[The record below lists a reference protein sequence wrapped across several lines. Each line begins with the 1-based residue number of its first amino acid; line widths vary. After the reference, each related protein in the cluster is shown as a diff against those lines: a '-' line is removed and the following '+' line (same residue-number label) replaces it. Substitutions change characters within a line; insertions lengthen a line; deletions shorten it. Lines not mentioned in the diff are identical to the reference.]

1 MSEFKVREVSV
12 EEEKSVQEVEQE
24 LLEQHEEKVSAEQ
37 ENEAQTEVVQENEV
51 IIDNEQPK
59 EIELKEEDVLS
70 FIKNRYNKDI
80 STVDELFGQKETN
93 DPLPEDV
100 SAFLKYKKE
109 TGRSFE
115 DFVKLNRDYDKE
127 DPNKLVFEY
136 YKLNSD
142 YLDDDDIQFEIA
154 EKFSFDESYDDER
167 EIKQKKLA
175 FKKEL
180 AKAKEFFNK
189 QKEQYMVPLESRGA
203 DVPEEEKELYNAFK
217 SQAQKAGELQ
227 QEQIKRAEFFKQKT
241 MEVFNNDFKGF
252 EFSVGDQKMSFKP
265 GEADSL
271 SKTHSDLSPF
281 FQKFVDENGYIKDAA
296 AYHRAMAVAMNPD
309 SFAKYFYE
317 KGKTDAVVDI
327 SKESKNIDMDGA
339 KRAPET
345 TSKQGFRV
353 TVLDSEPSS
362 KLKIKSKK

>member
-1 MSEFKVREVSV
+1 MSEFKVREVGV

-24 LLEQHEEKVSAEQ
+24 LLDQHEAAQ
-37 ENEAQTEVVQENEV
+37 E
-51 IIDNEQPK
+51 EQPQ
-59 EIELKEEDVLS
+59 EQPPAEAAPQEEQAAPELKEEDVLS
-70 FIKNRYNKDI
+70 FIKNRYNKEI
-80 STVDELFGQKETN
+80 GTVDELFKQQEAN
-93 DPLPEDV
+93 EPLPEDV

-109 TGRSFE
+109 TGRGFD
-115 DFVKLNRDYDKE
+115 DFIKLNRDYDKE

-136 YKLNSD
+136 YKSNSEF
-142 YLDDDDIQFEIA
+142 LDDDDIQFEIS
-154 EKFSFDESYDDER
+154 EKFSFDESYDDEKEVR
-167 EIKQKKLA
+167 QKKLA

-227 QEQIKRAEFFKQKT
+227 QEQMKRADFFKQKT
-241 MEVFNNDFKGF
+241 NEVFNNDFKGF

-265 GEADSL
+265 GDPESL

-296 AYHRAMAVAMNPD
+296 AYHKAMAVAMNPD

-327 SKESKNIDMDGA
+327 SKESKNIDMDGS
-339 KRAPET
+339 KRVPET

-362 KLKIKSKK
+362 KLKIKSKR

>member
-24 LLEQHEEKVSAEQ
+24 LLNEHEGKAGAEQ
-37 ENEAQTEVVQENEV
+37 EIEAQIEETQEIEA
-51 IIDNEQPK
+51 QAP
-59 EIELKEEDVLS
+59 ELKEEDVLS
-70 FIKNRYNKDI
+70 FIKNRYNKEVG
-80 STVDELFGQKETN
+80 TVDELFKQQEAN
-93 DPLPEDV
+93 EPLPEDV

-109 TGRSFE
+109 TGRGFD
-115 DFVKLNRDYDKE
+115 DFVKINRDYDKE

-136 YKLNSD
+136 YKSTSEF
-142 YLDDDDIQFEIA
+142 LDDDDIQFEIS
-154 EKFSFDESYDDER
+154 EKFSFDESYDDEK
-167 EIKQKKLA
+167 EVKQKKLA

-203 DVPEEEKELYNAFK
+203 NVPEEEKELYNAFK

-227 QEQIKRAEFFKQKT
+227 QEQMKRADFFKQKT
-241 MEVFNNDFKGF
+241 NEVFSGDFKGF
-252 EFSVGDQKMSFKP
+252 EFNVGDQKMSFKP
-265 GEADSL
+265 GDPESL

-345 TSKQGFRV
+345 TSKQGFKV

-362 KLKIKSKK
+362 KLKIKSKR